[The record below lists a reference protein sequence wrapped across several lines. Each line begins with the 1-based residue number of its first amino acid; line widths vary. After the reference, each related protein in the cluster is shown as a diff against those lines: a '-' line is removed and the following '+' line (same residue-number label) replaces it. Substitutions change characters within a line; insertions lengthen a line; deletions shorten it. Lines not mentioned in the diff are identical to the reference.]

1 MYALILFSRETIGPW
16 KIVLNKSQTNFIQH
30 RLWPGVS
37 SFSLRAILY
46 TNSCG
51 CLSKSEIV
59 LELWPLRYF
68 SPCSSYFLFL
78 AVRENTK
85 VNAFPA
91 SLQSVMRRLLQQTSW
106 RSRIISDIFVG
117 GTVFVLR
124 ISLVMSILYY
134 APQQRFF
141 EPRKRKKSLSLQ
153 KQSTTAYNNVQ
164 WDRIDH
170 TYNDFKSTTPLS

>member
-51 CLSKSEIV
+51 CLSKSVIV

-68 SPCSSYFLFL
+68 PPCSSYFLFL

-106 RSRIISDIFVG
+106 RSRIIFWYFRWWNCICSSNLSCNVY
-117 GTVFVLR
+117 FVLCPAAE
-124 ISLVMSILYY
+124 ILWTTEAQKKFEFTETIHYSL
-134 APQQRFF
+134 
-141 EPRKRKKSLSLQ
+141 
-153 KQSTTAYNNVQ
+153 
-164 WDRIDH
+164 
-170 TYNDFKSTTPLS
+170 